1 MIEEERD
8 WQDGVAVGID
18 ELREME
24 LVGKEPYIA
33 VDWDWR
39 IVKLNQNGKEVV
51 GLEIAVDRQD
61 GKEPTGSALEKELER
76 REGD

>member
-1 MIEEERD
+1 MTEQERD
-8 WQDGVAVGID
+8 WQDGAVVAED

-24 LVGKEPYIA
+24 LMGKELA

-39 IVKLNQNGKEVV
+39 IGKLHQNGKEVV

-61 GKEPTGSALEKELER
+61 GKEPTSSATRKALER
-76 REGD
+76 RVGD

>member
-1 MIEEERD
+1 MTEEERD
-8 WQDGVAVGID
+8 WRDGVAVAID

-24 LVGKEPYIA
+24 LVGKELA

-61 GKEPTGSALEKELER
+61 GKEPTSSATGKELER
-76 REGD
+76 CGGD